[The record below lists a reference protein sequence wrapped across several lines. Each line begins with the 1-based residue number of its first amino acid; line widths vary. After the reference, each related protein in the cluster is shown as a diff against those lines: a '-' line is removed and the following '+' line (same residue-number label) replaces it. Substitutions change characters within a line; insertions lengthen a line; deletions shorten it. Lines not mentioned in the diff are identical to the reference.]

1 MYQFTV
7 PGNMVV
13 NNDLQVTQAGGTRSL
28 QVRFLNWYMSKL
40 LVAAQ
45 NDRRVAM
52 AFLRVSNLM
61 ASPQSLMH
69 PIIALRVLYS
79 FVAKLLA
86 IDANPNLSAN

>member
-1 MYQFTV
+1 
-7 PGNMVV
+7 
-13 NNDLQVTQAGGTRSL
+13 
-28 QVRFLNWYMSKL
+28 MSKL

-45 NDRRVAM
+45 SDRMVAICASQQRFAI

-79 FVAKLLA
+79 SVAKLLA
-86 IDANPNLSAN
+86 IDANSNLRATYD